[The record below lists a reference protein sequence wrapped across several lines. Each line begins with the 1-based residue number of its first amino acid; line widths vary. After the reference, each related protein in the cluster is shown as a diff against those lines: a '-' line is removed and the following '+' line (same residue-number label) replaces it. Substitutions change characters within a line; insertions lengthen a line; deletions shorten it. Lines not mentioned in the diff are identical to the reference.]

1 MTNHRKTKQKEYV
14 LNNLLNRFDHPTV
27 SQIYADALNEGMKI
41 GEVSIYRILNNLV
54 EEGKVCKIVTKD
66 NVAHFDYVREN
77 HFHLVCNV
85 CSKIIDKP
93 ITEEFDKNFSNMV
106 KGFNILKQDVNFYGI
121 CEECAKKRTSDW
133 SSNFET
139 SRINDTLL

>member
-121 CEECAKKRTSDW
+121 CEECAKKRTSD
-133 SSNFET
+133 
-139 SRINDTLL
+139 